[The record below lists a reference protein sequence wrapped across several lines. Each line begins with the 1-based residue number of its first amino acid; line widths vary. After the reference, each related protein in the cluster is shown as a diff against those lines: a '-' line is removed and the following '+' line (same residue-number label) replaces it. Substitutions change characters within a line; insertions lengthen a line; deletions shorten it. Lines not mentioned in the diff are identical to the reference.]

1 MNITGKIQKIIQ
13 DILDI
18 EEDEI
23 TPDAYLIRELNAES
37 IDLLEL
43 AVSLNSEFGVEIKD
57 DEIFMAKLRLYLNE
71 AGENKNDAVRYIAGK
86 YPFLSDERINE
97 ILATI
102 EEGPVLKV
110 KDLADYVAWQV
121 KA

>member
-71 AGENKNDAVRYIAGK
+71 AGENKNDAARYIAGK
-86 YPFLSDERINE
+86 YPFLSDDRINE

-110 KDLADYVAWQV
+110 KDLADYVAWRV